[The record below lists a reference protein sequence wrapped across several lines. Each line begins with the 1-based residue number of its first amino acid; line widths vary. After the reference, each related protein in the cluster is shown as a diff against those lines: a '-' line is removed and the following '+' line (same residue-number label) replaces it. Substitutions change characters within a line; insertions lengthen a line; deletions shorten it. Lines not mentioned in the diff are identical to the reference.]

1 MSAILATADSSA
13 EVRAAAVAAA
23 QLKACVAERN
33 YELVSAIKHYEQ
45 GLALAVRLYDTDS
58 LVVACSNLV
67 LVTQRYNLAGSAAC
81 SPVDAHRQR
90 ALCAANLLAGLTV
103 LEVRRAAGTLTTT
116 RPDETVFEAARREN
130 LRRIQGMFA
139 PPPEFHTM
147 MSAYWLPHFGYIC
160 SLWAAIGCCALL
172 FSQGSAGLVGPAA
185 TARLEKA
192 LLDAIDMISVMRNGP
207 SQPPGLSNQEI
218 SLADTIRDA
227 LTKTGVQATAFGTR
241 LAASW
246 ERPSVLDRLQA
257 LGLPAM
263 SVAMAQRYSSE
274 AQRAK
279 ARTAARAD
287 ARSGLRCCALAS
299 CGARELRV
307 AHFKLC
313 SRCRSVAYCSAEHG
327 AEDWRAGHKRQCK
340 ALAEAAAN

>member
-1 MSAILATADSSA
+1 
-13 EVRAAAVAAA
+13 
-23 QLKACVAERN
+23 
-33 YELVSAIKHYEQ
+33 
-45 GLALAVRLYDTDS
+45 
-58 LVVACSNLV
+58 
-67 LVTQRYNLAGSAAC
+67 
-81 SPVDAHRQR
+81 
-90 ALCAANLLAGLTV
+90 
-103 LEVRRAAGTLTTT
+103 
-116 RPDETVFEAARREN
+116 
-130 LRRIQGMFA
+130 
-139 PPPEFHTM
+139 M

-172 FSQGSAGLVGPAA
+172 FSQGSAGLISPAA

-192 LLDAIDMISVMRNGP
+192 LLDAIDMIAVMRSGP
-207 SQPPGLSNQEI
+207 AQPPGLSNQEI

-227 LTKTGVQATAFGTR
+227 LTKTGVQATPFGAR

-263 SVAMAQRYSSE
+263 SVAMAQRYSTE

-279 ARTAARAD
+279 ARKNARTEARTED
-287 ARSGLRCCALAS
+287 RSGLRCCALAS
-299 CGARELRV
+299 CGARELHV

-340 ALAEAAAN
+340 ALAEAAAK